1 MGCSRRRVLVEIAG
15 VLLGGAARAARAAP
29 PLVRVEEIDPTIA
42 TDLSYCKPDNV
53 FGRRFYPSNVALLR
67 RPVAVRLARANARLR
82 RAGYRILIWDAYRP
96 RSIHRRMWEVAP
108 DRRFLAHPRRGSN
121 HSRGAAVD
129 VTLIRLDGS
138 PVPMPTPHDDFSPR
152 ARRGATGGVSP
163 EARRNW
169 ARLDA
174 AMRQAGFRPLAREW
188 WHFDAP
194 EARRYPLSDLPL
206 PRHRRQSA
214 GIRPLSSSLRIRSDS
229 WGVC

>member
-1 MGCSRRRVLVEIAG
+1 MACSRRRLLGQITG
-15 VLLGGAARAARAAP
+15 LLLGGAARAAAAP

-42 TDLSYCKPDNV
+42 TDLSYYKPDNV

-67 RPVAVRLARANARLR
+67 RPVAERLARANAWLR
-82 RAGYRILIWDAYRP
+82 RAGYRLLIWDAYRP

-138 PVPMPTPHDDFSPR
+138 PVPMPTPHDEFTRR
-152 ARRGATGGVSP
+152 ARRGATRGVSP

-174 AMRQAGFRPLAREW
+174 AMRRAGFRPLAHEW

-206 PRHRRQSA
+206 PPESPPKRRDSA
-214 GIRPLSSSLRIRSDS
+214 TLSILTETT
-229 WGVC
+229 